1 VFRICVDPLFPPPR
15 SVLAGVKKMPKT
27 RVIPDNLWENNKFE
41 LIFDEDRDASSMKI
55 IGSVDEF
62 VIEED
67 EEEDISSSEGEEVLD
82 LKINMTKIL
91 CPN

>member
-1 VFRICVDPLFPPPR
+1 
-15 SVLAGVKKMPKT
+15 MPKT

-67 EEEDISSSEGEEVLD
+67 EEEDVSSSEGEEVLD

-91 CPN
+91 YPN